1 MGEEVEADSKRS
13 EAYLVIPTNE
23 VRESIW
29 DIFFFF
35 FPSCLHHCWNQESTV
50 MVNHVFL

>member
-1 MGEEVEADSKRS
+1 MGEEVEANTKRS

-29 DIFFFF
+29 DTFFFF
-35 FPSCLHHCWNQESTV
+35 FP
-50 MVNHVFL
+50 FLSSSLLEPRKYSHGK